1 MLALIRLYSAQAPDL
16 VRMLTLQTRPQLAKR
31 LSSKIFALMKI
42 FFAWLVFACKRFII
56 RSFEHTRN
64 GRSLRDSGHDDE
76 ETYPPKL
83 INDRPSPQI
92 NLARLGPQDSRLGYI
107 LAEDRAIVRS
117 DISLNQP
124 ATNSS
129 AEHDPQYQ
137 ALLSMLLKR
146 PDATNPLVAELIERR
161 LKTYYNLNMSY
172 NNIEKLSLQ
181 RKINLDIKSYASRG
195 LLKPDY
201 YQTER
206 FYADEENDYVCAD
219 KDYYSGCSCSRHD
232 DSKFRFSSEH
242 DRVEAKKRAAIEA
255 AKAKAAAEER
265 FRLEKIRLE
274 EAKKA
279 EAARLAQ
286 LAKSGGRRKLRGKLI
301 TPPPP
306 HWLAKIKEAWAMP
319 DKKELSRPAGGDFIT
334 PYDLDTLL
342 KPKKYLNDKVI
353 LSYIQV
359 VAQLAN
365 QRANKAGK
373 GIVPKVFALDS
384 IVYGG
389 WQEAYET
396 GRDILKVGCPLKR
409 RAYLTEPR
417 KLFELETL
425 ICPVNENKHWTLLV
439 ISPKSRKIEY
449 IDSFGTKSP
458 KHIAVAKHYLQ
469 AFLGPLYKEEEWR
482 VVETVSPRQHNGYDC
497 GVFVTTNAE
506 CIAGDVDTFCYAEA
520 DLTTERYRIAAVLLN
535 EGFDGKDLV
544 PAMDVP

>member
-1 MLALIRLYSAQAPDL
+1 MLAPAQLQSAQAL
-16 VRMLTLQTRPQLAKR
+16 VLAQMLTFQTRSQLAKR
-31 LSSKIFALMKI
+31 LSFRAFALMKV
-42 FFAWLVFACKRFII
+42 FFTWFVYACILFIK

-64 GRSLRDSGHDDE
+64 HRSLRDSEHE
-76 ETYPPKL
+76 EERFPPKH
-83 INDRPSPQI
+83 INDRPPPQI
-92 NLARLGPQDSRLGYI
+92 NLARIGPQDSRLSYI
-107 LAEDRAIVRS
+107 LAEDRAIARS
-117 DISLNQP
+117 DIGLNQP
-124 ATNSS
+124 STNSS
-129 AEHDPQYQ
+129 TEHDPQYRS
-137 ALLSMLLKR
+137 LLSMLLKR
-146 PDATNPLVAELIERR
+146 SDATNPLVAELIERR
-161 LKTYYNLNMSY
+161 LKTYYNLNTAY

-181 RKINLDIKSYASRG
+181 RKINLDIKGYASRG

-201 YQTER
+201 YQTAR

-219 KDYYSGCSCSRHD
+219 EDYYSGCSCSRHD

-242 DRVEAKKRAAIEA
+242 DRLEAKKRAAIEA
-255 AKAKAAAEER
+255 AKAKAAADER
-265 FRLEKIRLE
+265 LRLEKIRL

-286 LAKSGGRRKLRGKLI
+286 LVKSGGRRKLKGKLI

-319 DKKELSRPAGGDFIT
+319 EKKELSRPAGGDFIT
-334 PYDLDTLL
+334 PYDLNTLL

-373 GIVPKVFALDS
+373 GVVPKVFALDS

-396 GRDILKVGCPLKR
+396 DRDILKVGCPLKR

-425 ICPVNENKHWTLLV
+425 ICPVNENSHWTLLV

-506 CIAGDVDTFCYAEA
+506 CIAGDVDILCYAEA

-535 EGFDGKDLV
+535 EGFDGKDLI

>member
-1 MLALIRLYSAQAPDL
+1 
-16 VRMLTLQTRPQLAKR
+16 MLTFQTRSQLAQCS
-31 LSSKIFALMKI
+31 SSKALAPVKT
-42 FFAWLVFACKRFII
+42 FFAWCVYACIRFIK

-64 GRSLRDSGHDDE
+64 RRSPSDSRQDE
-76 ETYPPKL
+76 EERFSSNH
-83 INDRPSPQI
+83 INDRPPPQI
-92 NLARLGPQDSRLGYI
+92 NLARLGPQDSRLSYI
-107 LAEDRAIVRS
+107 LAEDRAIAKS
-117 DISLNQP
+117 DIGNQP
-124 ATNSS
+124 FTHSS
-129 AEHDPQYQ
+129 TEQDPQYQ

-146 PDATNPLVAELIERR
+146 PDAKNPLVAELIERR
-161 LKTYYNLNMSY
+161 LKMYYNLNTAY

-181 RKINLDIKSYASRG
+181 RKINLDIKGYASRG
-195 LLKPDY
+195 LLKPDD
-201 YQTER
+201 YQKAR
-206 FYADEENDYVCAD
+206 FYADKEADYVCAD
-219 KDYYSGCSCSRHD
+219 EDYYSGCSCSRHD

-265 FRLEKIRLE
+265 LRLEKIRLE
-274 EAKKA
+274 EAKRA

-286 LAKSGGRRKLRGKLI
+286 LARLGGRRKLMNKLI
-301 TPPPP
+301 KPPPP
-306 HWLAKIKEAWAMP
+306 HWLARIKEAWAMP
-319 DKKELSRPAGGDFIT
+319 EKKELSRPAGGDFIT
-334 PYDLDTLL
+334 PYDLNTLL

-425 ICPVNENKHWTLLV
+425 ICPVNENNHWTLLV

-482 VVETVSPRQHNGYDC
+482 VVETRSPRQHNGYDC

-506 CIAGDVDTFCYAEA
+506 CIAGDVDIFCYAEA

>member
-1 MLALIRLYSAQAPDL
+1 MLALTRLYSAQALDL
-16 VRMLTLQTRPQLAKR
+16 AQMLTFQTQSQLSQR
-31 LSSKIFALMKI
+31 SPSKAFALIKI
-42 FFAWLVFACKRFII
+42 FFAWFVCACKRFIKP
-56 RSFEHTRN
+56 SFEHPHN
-64 GRSLRDSGHDDE
+64 HRSLSDSQQDE
-76 ETYPPKL
+76 EERLPSKH
-83 INDRPSPQI
+83 INDRPPPQI
-92 NLARLGPQDSRLGYI
+92 NLARLGPQDSRLGFI
-107 LAEDRAIVRS
+107 LAEDRAIARS
-117 DISLNQP
+117 EISLNQP
-124 ATNSS
+124 SNLSS
-129 AEHDPQYQ
+129 TEQDPQYQ
-137 ALLSMLLKR
+137 ALLSILLQR

-161 LKTYYNLNMSY
+161 LKTYYNPNTAY

-181 RKINLDIKSYASRG
+181 RKINLDIKGYASRG
-195 LLKPDY
+195 LLRPDY
-201 YQTER
+201 PQTAR
-206 FYADEENDYVCAD
+206 FHADEENDYVCAD
-219 KDYYSGCSCSRHD
+219 ENYYSGCSCSKHD

-242 DRVEAKKRAAIEA
+242 DRVEAKKRAAIQA
-255 AKAKAAAEER
+255 AKAMAAAEER
-265 FRLEKIRLE
+265 LRLQKIRLE

-279 EAARLAQ
+279 DAARLAQ
-286 LAKSGGRRKLRGKLI
+286 LAKSGGRRKLRGRLI

-319 DKKELSRPAGGDFIT
+319 EKKELSRPAGGDFIT
-334 PYDLDTLL
+334 PYDLNTLL

-425 ICPVNENKHWTLLV
+425 ICPVNENNHWTLLV
-439 ISPKSRKIEY
+439 ISPKSKKIEY

-469 AFLGPLYKEEEWR
+469 AFLGPLYNEEEWK
-482 VVETVSPRQHNGYDC
+482 VVETISPRQHNGYDC

-506 CIAGDVDTFCYAEA
+506 CIAGDVDILCYAEA